1 MKKIKTMK
9 YALTLAL
16 ACMSLIGNAQ
26 SQEKAKTI
34 LDQLSAKTKAYTSI
48 EASFSFALENQQED
62 INEVYDGHIILK
74 GSKYKVNL
82 MDVDAYFDGEVLYNH
97 MIDAGEVNI
106 TIPDLEDEE
115 TLNPAT
121 IFTIYEDGYTFNY
134 VAEGTVNGKACH
146 EIDLYPVNRDKPFSR
161 IKLLVL
167 KDDLQIYSIR
177 QVGKDGNNYTVI
189 VKDMKTNK
197 AFNDKT
203 FVFDTAAHPDVDVID
218 MR

>member
-1 MKKIKTMK
+1 MK
-9 YALTLAL
+9 YFFTLSL
-16 ACMSLIGNAQ
+16 AFITLIGQAQ
-26 SQEKAKTI
+26 SQEKAKAI
-34 LDQLSAKTKAYTSI
+34 LDQVSAKTKGYTTI
-48 EASFSFALENQQED
+48 EANFSFALENMQEE

-74 GSKYKVNL
+74 GNKYKVNL
-82 MDVDAYFDGEVLYNH
+82 MDVDTYFDGELLYTH
-97 MIDAGEVNI
+97 MIDADEVNI

-134 VAEGTVNGKACH
+134 VAEGSVNGKACH

-167 KDDLQIYSIR
+167 KDDLELYSIR

-197 AFNDKT
+197 PFDDKT
-203 FVFDTAAHPDVDVID
+203 FVFDKAANPNVDVID